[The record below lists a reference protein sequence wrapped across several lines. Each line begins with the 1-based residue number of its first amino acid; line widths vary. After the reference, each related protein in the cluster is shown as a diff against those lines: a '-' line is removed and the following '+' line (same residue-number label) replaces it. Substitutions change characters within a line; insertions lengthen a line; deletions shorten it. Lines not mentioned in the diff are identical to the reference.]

1 MHTRTGTR
9 HWDDDSAMSLMVSL
23 QRGADARRI
32 AKSFNAGLLAG
43 SGLQARSNRSL
54 RQQSMAIFDRT
65 FAITEVLRLLTILI
79 ATTGILAALM
89 AIQLERGRE
98 FAVLRANGLTPG
110 GLGGLV
116 LTESGLMG
124 LISGVLAI
132 PLGLVMAV
140 VLIDVI
146 NRRSFGWS
154 MELLLEPRYLAGAL
168 LLGLLAGLLAGV
180 YPAWRMARIAP
191 ASALR
196 DE

>member
-1 MHTRTGTR
+1 
-9 HWDDDSAMSLMVSL
+9 
-23 QRGADARRI
+23 
-32 AKSFNAGLLAG
+32 
-43 SGLQARSNRSL
+43 
-54 RQQSMAIFDRT
+54 
-65 FAITEVLRLLTILI
+65 
-79 ATTGILAALM
+79 
-89 AIQLERGRE
+89 
-98 FAVLRANGLTPG
+98 
-110 GLGGLV
+110 
-116 LTESGLMG
+116 LMG